1 MKSILCVLRAGL
13 LMMIALAPLSAR
25 ETAIPDGYPTLVR
38 SLRAQGMGNSMLTM
52 PARDTNDMFY
62 NPASLHSLPHGW
74 RTTVM
79 GIQGGISKNIITV
92 GKDVINLAN
101 DLDDATISP
110 TTASDLDLFDTFF
123 TKHVGKFNTVQTT
136 ISPFSMGRKDWG
148 VSLVTD
154 TTATIA
160 LRNAAFS
167 NFELHAR
174 SDTVVGFGHA
184 QSLLGGDLVIGA
196 LLKGIYRIANDRV
209 ITSADIIAGTLETDI
224 KWSAWDKSAAVGGDI
239 GVNYRLPIV
248 GLNPVVAVVL
258 QDVGNTRFF
267 KSGMDNI
274 PQSLNAAIGFHPSL
288 GEFGLSVE
296 AGMSQLN
303 RKIDL
308 LPRLHAGAEVRLP
321 KLGPLQVAVR
331 AGANQGY
338 PTAGASFDFKYF
350 VLDAA
355 YYSEETG
362 MTKRSGKNTIYAAGF
377 GFRF

>member
-1 MKSILCVLRAGL
+1 MKSILRVLRAGL
-13 LMMIALAPLSAR
+13 LVTIALAPLSAK
-25 ETAIPDGYPTLVR
+25 ETAIPDSYPSMGH
-38 SLRAQGMGNSMLTM
+38 SLRAQGMGNTMLTM

-62 NPASLHSLPHGW
+62 NPALLHGLPHGW
-74 RTTVM
+74 RTTVL
-79 GIQGGISKNIITV
+79 GLQAGISKNILTV
-92 GKDVINLAN
+92 GKDVVDLAN
-101 DLDDATISP
+101 DLSDS
-110 TTASDLDLFDTFF
+110 TTTSGDLDLFDIFF
-123 TKHVGKFNTVQTT
+123 TKHVGKFNTVDLS
-136 ISPFSMGRKDWG
+136 INPFSMGRKDWG
-148 VSLVTD
+148 LSVITD

-167 NFELHAR
+167 NFEFHAK
-174 SDTVVGFGHA
+174 SDAVIGFGHA
-184 QSLLGGDLVIGA
+184 QSLFGGDLVIGA
-196 LLKGIYRIANDRV
+196 LIKGIYRVANDRV
-209 ITSADIIAGTLETDI
+209 ITSADIIANNLKDEL
-224 KWSAWDKSAAVGGDI
+224 KWSAWDKSAAIGGDV

-274 PQSLNAAIGFHPSL
+274 PQSLNAAIGIHPSL

-308 LPRLHAGAEVRLP
+308 LPRLHAGAELRMP
-321 KLGPLQVAVR
+321 KLGPIQVALR
-331 AGANQGY
+331 AGASQGY
-338 PTAGASFDFKYF
+338 PTAGASFDFKLF

-362 MTKRSGKNTIYAAGF
+362 LTKRSGRNAIYAVGTT
-377 GFRF
+377 FRF